1 MLFIKDCSC
10 CPAFILNGAW
20 KALPCKAMAHTH
32 KSYCQAACAL
42 IRHLPLYIS
51 FLEMI
56 RDKKDSGLFNHMEQ
70 NVYKATYPI
79 GQCIESCDY
88 YIEYHT
94 NPNIFAHY
102 INIYTGTYHHISHHN
117 SPHPGIAV
125 NITMSHVS
133 LPRSHRDVTTKTPLQ
148 TEVDFLGHHIS
159 PRGIEP
165 NTSKVDRILHWPTP
179 KCTTDVC
186 AFLGLVCYIA
196 VFLPK
201 LVDHTTVLT
210 PLTTKECRKIEHLNP
225 GDNKIF
231 VTCDA
236 SDWRT
241 GMTLSFGPTW
251 PVAFDSMQLKGAE
264 KNYPV
269 HEKELLSI
277 IWALKKWRSDLLG
290 TRFFVYT
297 DHRTLENFDTQKDLS
312 C

>member
-133 LPRSHRDVTTKTPLQ
+133 LPGNIMMWLHRLVFEQEASWGKEFNKPFRQVRQDGRRK
-148 TEVDFLGHHIS
+148 G
-159 PRGIEP
+159 RKRKGI
-165 NTSKVDRILHWPTP
+165 K
-179 KCTTDVC
+179 
-186 AFLGLVCYIA
+186 
-196 VFLPK
+196 
-201 LVDHTTVLT
+201 
-210 PLTTKECRKIEHLNP
+210 
-225 GDNKIF
+225 
-231 VTCDA
+231 
-236 SDWRT
+236 
-241 GMTLSFGPTW
+241 
-251 PVAFDSMQLKGAE
+251 
-264 KNYPV
+264 
-269 HEKELLSI
+269 
-277 IWALKKWRSDLLG
+277 
-290 TRFFVYT
+290 
-297 DHRTLENFDTQKDLS
+297 
-312 C
+312 